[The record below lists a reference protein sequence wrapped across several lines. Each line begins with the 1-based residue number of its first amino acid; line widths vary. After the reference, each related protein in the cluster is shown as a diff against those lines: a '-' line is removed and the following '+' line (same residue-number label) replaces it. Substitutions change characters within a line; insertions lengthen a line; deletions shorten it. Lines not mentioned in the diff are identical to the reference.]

1 MTDLTDRIN
10 IGKDT
15 AAKLIKVGINSI
27 FTGGIRIGH
36 LITYCGAQTVPTYL

>member
-27 FTGGIRIGH
+27 DELTALG
-36 LITYCGAQTVPTYL
+36 T